1 MPRPRPPYLH
11 KTTSRHGKTV
21 WYVHRDRTCKRVRLK
36 AEYGTPA
43 FWQEYHE
50 AMAVEPERSDEARG
64 SFKWIVAEY
73 RKSTAW
79 TNLSMATRRQ
89 RENILKP
96 ILERVGSE
104 PIRYFDRK
112 NIQAGVDRRR
122 EKPAQA
128 RHFFDTMAGVL
139 RWAFAEVHIKVD
151 PTKDILL
158 PRAPKTEGFPV
169 WTAADMAA
177 FEAKWSVGTRER
189 LAYDVLLYTGL
200 RRGDAARLGPEHVV
214 NGRIEIE
221 NEKTGIL
228 VAIPILPELQAS
240 MDASPT
246 GATTFITGEKGGAF
260 TKEAFGN
267 WFREV
272 CNEAGVKKSAHGLRK
287 AGATRAAENGA
298 TESMLEA
305 IFGWVGGRQA
315 SHYTRSANRKK
326 LAETS
331 AHLLRRE
338 A

>member
-21 WYVHRDRTCKRVRLK
+21 WYVHRDRTCKRVRLN
-36 AEYGTPA
+36 ADYGSPE
-43 FWQEYHE
+43 FWKEYHD
-50 AMAVEPERSDEARG
+50 AMAAAPERSETARG
-64 SFKWIVAEY
+64 TFRWLVAEY

-79 TNLSMATRRQ
+79 TNLSIATRRQ
-89 RENILKP
+89 RENILRP
-96 ILERVGSE
+96 ILEKVGDE
-104 PIRYFDRK
+104 HVRYFDRK
-112 NIQAGVDRRR
+112 NLQAGVDRRS
-122 EKPAQA
+122 KTPAQA

-139 RWAFAEVHIKVD
+139 RWAFIEEHIKFD
-151 PTKDILL
+151 PTKDIRL
-158 PRAPKTEGFPV
+158 PKAPKGDGFPV
-169 WTAADMAA
+169 WSAAEMEA
-177 FEAKWSVGTRER
+177 FEEKWTLGTRER
-189 LAYDVLLYTGL
+189 LAYDILLYTGL
-200 RRGDAARLGPEHVV
+200 RRGDAARLGHEHVV
-214 NGRIEIE
+214 SGHIEIE

-228 VAIPILPELQAS
+228 VSIPILPELQAS
-240 MDASPT
+240 IDASPK
-246 GATTFITGEKGGAF
+246 GMTTFISGERGGAF
-260 TKEAFGN
+260 TKESFGN

-326 LAETS
+326 LAEAS